1 MLKITQS
8 GQSLLLEGQVS
19 GPWVTEVRKAVESQR
34 SANDDLSLDLSGVT
48 FVNGEG
54 AELLRGLSAAGVR
67 MRGSSRFVDE
77 VLGGPKS

>member
-8 GQSLLLEGQVS
+8 MECLRLEGQVA

-34 SANDDLSLDLSGVT
+34 SLGASLNLDLSGVT

-67 MRGSSRFVDE
+67 MSGSSRFVAE
-77 VLGGPKS
+77 VLGGLTS

>member
-8 GQSLLLEGQVS
+8 GQCLRLEGQVA
-19 GPWVTEVRKAVESQR
+19 GPWVTEVRKAVEGQR
-34 SANDDLSLDLSGVT
+34 SASANLSLDLSGVT

-67 MRGSSRFVDE
+67 MRGSSRFVAE
-77 VLGGPKS
+77 VLGGLKS

>member
-8 GQSLLLEGQVS
+8 KECLRLEGRVA
-19 GPWVTEVRKAVESQR
+19 GPWLTEVRKAVESQQ
-34 SANDDLSLDLSGVT
+34 SLGANLSLDLSGVT

-67 MRGSSRFVDE
+67 LTGSSRFVAE
-77 VLGGPKS
+77 VLGGLKS